1 MTGLPARSAPA
12 GLPRP
17 EPARVPVRDGRTRG
31 GWVPGAASRG
41 RRRATAVALALV
53 AWVTHAAWRAVAA
66 TGAAAP
72 STPTATAT
80 ATATPPPD
88 AIGSGAGDCGG
99 PVLDGGA
106 VRGALTPQQD
116 VLLVPGAT
124 HPGPAPRILGA
135 TLVPDIRAEQVR
147 AVLVEPRALRAALPA
162 LIRADVVATRAQPAT
177 PGPAGPA
184 AAVTYRLV
192 AWELE
197 IPFFNLSG
205 KLWLSERGDAVEF
218 QLVEG
223 AFAPGWLRFRTRPD
237 PITDGTV
244 VTCESQLSVESTN
257 WLIRR
262 LARHDPWAETAMS
275 AAINWVALR
284 AVALGAG
291 LPPGAPARR
300 PTGTIEP
307 PTAAVRGDD
316 LLTPA
321 FEPWR
326 ALGTLLRVRRRE
338 GGRLAFVSGAATVAR
353 AAPEVAVRLAAPESW
368 TAFPG
373 WKTVL
378 RRPGDPSTF
387 DVVDDIAFVDLDA
400 TWRLLRGADAAGA
413 AACARAIH
421 GSTTGAML
429 SWDIGPTPAARSCPQ
444 PPSQPPSPARA
455 PSPDALARSAPSP
468 TGPRTTAVLSMHP
481 RLDAA
486 GFIERRMIAAEPL
499 LEHALAIGLVYA
511 DVTAVADALARE
523 AAGRPIR

>member
-1 MTGLPARSAPA
+1 
-12 GLPRP
+12 
-17 EPARVPVRDGRTRG
+17 
-31 GWVPGAASRG
+31 
-41 RRRATAVALALV
+41 
-53 AWVTHAAWRAVAA
+53 
-66 TGAAAP
+66 
-72 STPTATAT
+72 
-80 ATATPPPD
+80 
-88 AIGSGAGDCGG
+88 
-99 PVLDGGA
+99 VLDAGA
-106 VRGALTPQQD
+106 VRSALTPLQD

-135 TLVPDIRAEQVR
+135 TLVPGLRPEQVL

-162 LIRADVVATRAQPAT
+162 LIRADVVATRVQPAT
-177 PGPAGPA
+177 PSPTVPSF
-184 AAVTYRLV
+184 AVTYRLV

-223 AFAPGWLRFRTRPD
+223 AFAPGWFRFRTRPD
-237 PITDGTV
+237 PSTAGTV
-244 VTCESQLSVESTN
+244 VTCESQLTVESTN

-262 LARHDPWAETAMS
+262 LARHDPWAETAMA
-275 AAINWVALR
+275 AAINWLALR

-300 PTGTIEP
+300 PTGAIEP

-326 ALGTLLRVRRRE
+326 ALGTLLRVRRRAS
-338 GGRLAFVSGAATVAR
+338 GRLAFVSGAATVAR
-353 AAPEVAVRLAAPESW
+353 AAPEVAAGLAAPESW

-373 WKTVL
+373 WKSVR

-400 TWRLLRGADAAGA
+400 TWRLLGGADAAGA

-429 SWDIGPTPAARSCPQ
+429 SWDLGPTRAGRSCPPP
-444 PPSQPPSPARA
+444 PPSAQASS
-455 PSPDALARSAPSP
+455 SPDASAPSSP
-468 TGPRTTAVLSMHP
+468 SALARTGPRTTAVLSMHP

-511 DVTAVADALARE
+511 DVTAVADALASE
-523 AAGRPIR
+523 PAGRPIR